1 MADKILEIDG
11 LNTWFFTRKGVLKA
25 ARDISFHLERG
36 EVLGI
41 VGESGSGKSVTGMS
55 IMGLVDE
62 PGRVV
67 SGSIRLNGEEL
78 TTAPKQA
85 IRRLRGNRIAMVFQN
100 PLMTLNPVLRV
111 SEQMF
116 EVLQTHTSMSKKEMR
131 ERCIDVL
138 NSVGIPAARERL
150 NAFPHELSGGMRQR
164 VVIAIALLL
173 DPDVIIADEPTTAL
187 DVTIQAQIIHE
198 MRRSIEERQ
207 LAMIWIS
214 HDLATLSE
222 LADRILVMYG
232 GAIMETGTRAEIIGA
247 PRHPYTR
254 LLMASVPSRNTPG
267 KKLKQI
273 PGNMTSLID
282 VGPGCPFANRCDRTL
297 ATCAEPVTGKQV
309 SPTHRI
315 WCENPAGDVS

>member
-1 MADKILEIDG
+1 MADKILEIEG

-100 PLMTLNPVLRV
+100 PLMTLNPVLRI

-138 NSVGIPAARERL
+138 NSVGIPAAEERL

-198 MRRSIEERQ
+198 MRRFIEERQ

-222 LADRILVMYG
+222 LAGRILVMYG

-267 KKLKQI
+267 KKLMQI
-273 PGNMTSLID
+273 PGSMTSLID
-282 VGPGCPFANRCDRTL
+282 VGPGCPFANRCDRRL
-297 ATCAEPVTGKQV
+297 AACLEPQTGTQL

-315 WCENPAGDVS
+315 WCSNPPGEAS